1 MGTLSIVATPIG
13 NLEDMTLRGL
23 RTLKEADLIL
33 CEDTRV
39 TKKLLSHFDIKTPT
53 LSYHAHSGDAKSE
66 KVLAMLGEGKHI
78 ALVTDAGTPGVSD
91 PGGEL
96 VAQVRAS
103 FDDDVVKIEAIPGAS
118 SLAAALSVAGLKS
131 QQFVFYA
138 FLPHKKGR
146 ETALR
151 TIAADPRAAVFFE
164 STHRIVKAIEGLA
177 RFAPERRIAVC
188 KELTKTFEAVFVGTP
203 ADILE
208 TLAEPGKSRG
218 EFVVVVEED

>member
-1 MGTLSIVATPIG
+1 MGKLSIIATPIG
-13 NLEDMTLRGL
+13 NLEDITLRAL

-53 LSYHAHSGDAKSE
+53 LSFHTHSGVRKYEEIADS
-66 KVLAMLGEGKHI
+66 LRRGKHI

-96 VAQVRAS
+96 VSYVREELE
-103 FDDDVVKIEAIPGAS
+103 DDAVIEAIPGPS
-118 SLAAALSVAGLKS
+118 SLAAALSISGLRS

-146 ETALR
+146 ETMLK
-151 TIAADPRAAVFFE
+151 TIASDSRASVFFE
-164 STHRIVKAIEGLA
+164 STHRILKAIESLGKL
-177 RFAPERRIAVC
+177 APERRIAVC
-188 KELTKTFEAVFVGTP
+188 KELTKAFETVFVGTP
-203 ADILE
+203 GQVLE
-208 TLAEPGKSRG
+208 NLSLPQKSRG
-218 EFVVVVEED
+218 EFVVVVEEE